1 MKLGKILV
9 AAAVVAAVGG
19 GGIVVAKKV
28 MEPSSPDLTTVSNDQ
43 PLSKKDGQPK
53 GKDLKFSLV
62 HSSDALKKCLP
73 KAKVNVTVKLRTDE
87 IGKDVIVFDAAG
99 LPAKTSFTA
108 FFLEVPGAPFGAAEY
123 FGDVD
128 TDKYGKAHAEFQLIV
143 EEAFAS
149 TIVDGKRVRVD
160 LNHLGMW
167 FADPKDDDIC
177 FGKNGGPV
185 TPFDGDNEAGTQ
197 VFNSANALPG
207 TPLP

>member
-1 MKLGKILV
+1 MKLARILD
-9 AAAVVAAVGG
+9 ATGIAAVVAAVSAGG
-19 GGIVVAKKV
+19 VVAAKKV
-28 MEPSSPDLTTVSNDQ
+28 MQPKRPDLTTVSNDQ
-43 PLSKKDGQPK
+43 PLSKKV
-53 GKDLKFSLV
+53 LRFSLV
-62 HSSDALKKCLP
+62 LSADALMKCLP

-123 FGDVD
+123 FGDVN

-149 TIVDGKRVRVD
+149 TIVNGKRVRVN

-167 FADPKDDDIC
+167 FADPKDDDVC